1 MTVKDAEKR
10 RRCMREQDGR
20 LAAAARIAAEFCPKC
35 GAAPPEPERRMCT
48 ECNRKRREADRAR
61 YARAKAEGSL
71 HGGKRAEAKRRNARA
86 GSKRRY
92 HERLSAGTCVRC
104 GVRAPAEGSSRCE
117 PCRSRRNAG
126 DKQRW
131 AARRSDGRCGACGG
145 PAPHG
150 AARCEA
156 CAALQ
161 AGRPSRRAYARK
173 LYVRRRARKLCTDC
187 GAPAGSASRC
197 EPCARRSYVCSSEH
211 RGLPAWPARFTVI
224 EIDTGVCHG
233 SFNSEAD
240 VAACLVFA
248 KLEHDQV
255 EIVSDA
261 SAMTRYA
268 AWS

>member
-1 MTVKDAEKR
+1 MPAKDPEKQ
-10 RRCMREQDGR
+10 RRCRRGRDRR
-20 LAAAARIAAEFCPKC
+20 LAEERIAAGTCPKC
-35 GAAPPEPERRMCT
+35 GASPPEPDRRLCA
-48 ECNRKRREADRAR
+48 ECGEKRRRADRAR
-61 YARAKAEGSL
+61 YARAKASGAL
-71 HGGKRAEAKRRNARA
+71 YGGKRADAKRRSGRA

-92 HERLSAGTCVRC
+92 HERHAAGTCVRC
-104 GVRAPAEGSSRCE
+104 GVRPPTEGSSRCE
-117 PCRSRRNAG
+117 PCRSRRNDG

-145 PAPHG
+145 PAPLG

-156 CAALQ
+156 CARLQ
-161 AGRPSRRAYARK
+161 AGRPSRRDYARK
-173 LYVRRRARKLCTDC
+173 MYWRRRARKLCTEC
-187 GAPAGSASRC
+187 GAPAGNASRC
-197 EPCARRSYVCSSEH
+197 EPCARRSYVRSGEH

-233 SFNSEAD
+233 SFDSEAE

-248 KLEHDQV
+248 KLGHDQV
-255 EIVSDA
+255 EIVSDT